1 MRKLKLHIVLLL
13 CLSYVAKAQVM
24 NGDECIAWAMKMVA
38 EDKISEATTSLAIC
52 IAQNPERT
60 DIKLALARA
69 LAWNKKYHQA
79 MGILTAIYEK
89 EPENLEAKILEADIA
104 LWSKSAK
111 KSLQVVDEGLAID
124 PQNQELLFR
133 KARLSNDLE
142 KRKSAWD
149 NLEQLLNINPDHE
162 GAKRLKKAMNA
173 NSKPVV
179 AGVNFISERFSKYFQ
194 SRFTCNAFVKV
205 PTSKVILIGNVNLT
219 EVNGRQGAQYELTAY
234 PRLGRFGYMYLN
246 AGGSRSP
253 IYPRLRLGAEL
264 FKDFEKVSFSL
275 GLRHNQVNNQIES
288 TIYTA
293 SVSQYI
299 HKLTWTYR
307 IFVLPLDDDVVL
319 SHVFDA
325 RVKTK
330 RKDLLH
336 LFVGLGNYTEF
347 KPNLFQDELSY
358 WEPRIFQSF
367 GLDYN
372 RNIDM
377 ITLKAGF
384 IFTRQQFH
392 QVPYPFIRKMTYT
405 LGFEARF

>member
-1 MRKLKLHIVLLL
+1 MRKVGLHIILLL
-13 CLSYVAKAQVM
+13 CFSYLSKAQVM
-24 NGDECIAWAMKMVA
+24 NGDECIAWAMQMVA
-38 EDKISEATTSLAIC
+38 EDKINEATNSLAKC
-52 IAQNPERT
+52 AEQNPERI
-60 DIKLALARA
+60 DISLSLARA
-69 LAWNKKYHQA
+69 LAWNKEYDQA
-79 MGILTAIYEK
+79 QEILSTVYAK
-89 EPENLEAKILEADIA
+89 EPENLEAKILEADLA
-104 LWSKSAK
+104 FWSNSAK
-111 KSLQVVDEGLAID
+111 KSLQVVNEGLSID
-124 PQNQELLFR
+124 PENEELLFR

-162 GAKRLKKAMNA
+162 GAQRLKKAMST

-205 PTSKVILIGNVNLT
+205 PTSKVIFIGNVNLT
-219 EVNGRQGAQYELTAY
+219 EINGHQGAQFELTAY
-234 PRLGRFGYMYLN
+234 PRLGKFGYMYLN
-246 AGGSRSP
+246 AGVSRSP

-264 FKDFEKVSFSL
+264 FKDFERVSFSA
-275 GLRHNQVNNQIES
+275 GFRYNQVNDDIRS
-288 TIYTA
+288 TIYVA
-293 SVSQYI
+293 SVSQYVR
-299 HKLTWTYR
+299 KLTWTYR
-307 IFVLPLDDDVVL
+307 LFVLPLEDDLVL

-372 RNIDM
+372 RNIDV

-384 IFTRQQFH
+384 IYTRQQFH